1 MNKAERSAIEE
12 AIDLLER
19 EVRYNGSGFWI
30 GSVYVAAENDITEA
44 IKILKGITKTKGDN
58 CSEVLQQ

>member
-12 AIDLLER
+12 AIDLLEH
-19 EVRYNGSGFWI
+19 EVRYNGSGFWL

>member
-19 EVRYNGSGFWI
+19 EVRHNGSGFWI
-30 GSVYVAAENDITEA
+30 GSVCVAQESDITEA

-58 CSEVLQQ
+58 CS

>member
-19 EVRYNGSGFWI
+19 EVRHNGSGFLI
-30 GSVYVAAENDITEA
+30 GSVYVAQESDITEA
-44 IKILKGITKTKGDN
+44 IKILKGITKTKGDKH
-58 CSEVLQQ
+58 ERT

>member
-19 EVRYNGSGFWI
+19 EVRYNGSGFWL